1 MREAVRR
8 IRYEKECDRKG
19 RYKIMEDKM
28 VNDVKTGSD
37 DKMKRMR
44 ELVDLLNRARRA
56 YEQEDTEIMSNFEY
70 DRLYDELQELEKELG
85 TTLAASPTVNVGY
98 EVLSELPKERHERP
112 MLSLDKTKD
121 VARLKEFLGSQKAMI
136 SWKLDGLTI
145 VLTYREG
152 ALEKAVTRGNGEVG
166 EVVTNNARVF
176 KNVPLTI
183 PYQGELVLRG
193 EAVISYKDFEKINE
207 EIGDADAKYKNPRN
221 LCSGSVRQLNNE
233 ITAKRNVRF
242 YAFTLVR
249 AEGVDFKNSR
259 LYQMQWLQQQ
269 GFDVVENHPV
279 TADTIEEEVAWFA
292 EHIEKNEVPSDG
304 LVLVYDDIA
313 YGQSLGTTAKFPR
326 DSFAFKWA
334 DEIRETTLTEIEWS
348 PSRTGLI
355 NPVAVFEPVELEG
368 TTVSR
373 ASVHNISI
381 MEELELGVG
390 DRITVYKANMIIPQ
404 IAENLTRSGVKDIPK
419 ECPVCGGPTKIAMEN
434 ETKTL
439 YCTNPKCQ
447 AKHVKSFTL
456 FVSRDAMNIEGLS
469 EATLEKF
476 IMNGYV
482 KDFTDLFHL
491 DRYADEIRQMDGFG
505 DKSYENLQNSIKNAR
520 TTTLPRL
527 VYSLGIP
534 NIGIA
539 NAKMI
544 CGALGN
550 DPERILNTTVEE
562 LSGISGVGSVIAGTF
577 VDYFADEDH
586 RDLFKRLLE
595 EVEIPKEE
603 ITEDSRKFEGVNF
616 VITGSVNHFANRAEV
631 KEEIEK
637 RGGKVTGSVTSKTNY
652 LINNDVNSTSS
663 KNRKARELGV
673 PIISEE
679 EFLNMLN
686 G

>member
-1 MREAVRR
+1 
-8 IRYEKECDRKG
+8 
-19 RYKIMEDKM
+19 MESKM
-28 VNDVKTGSD
+28 VNSVKTESD
-37 DKMKRMR
+37 DKMKHMR

-56 YEQEDTEIMSNFEY
+56 YEQEDQEIMSNYEY

-121 VARLKEFLGSQKAMI
+121 VARLKEFLGGQKAMI

-145 VLTYREG
+145 VLTYRNG
-152 ALEKAVTRGNGEVG
+152 TLEKAVTRGNGEVG

-176 KNVPLTI
+176 KNIPLTI

-242 YAFTLVR
+242 YAFTLVQ
-249 AEGVDFKNSR
+249 AGGVDFKNSR
-259 LYQMQWLQQQ
+259 LYQMQWLKGQ

-355 NPVAVFEPVELEG
+355 NPVAIFEPVELEG

-419 ECPVCGGPTKIAMEN
+419 ECPVCGGPTRISMEN

-456 FVSRDAMNIEGLS
+456 FVSRDAMKIEGLS

-476 IMNGYV
+476 IMNGYI
-482 KDFTDLFHL
+482 KDFADLFHL
-491 DRYADEIRQMDGFG
+491 DRYADEIRQMEGFG

-550 DPERILNTTVEE
+550 DPERILNATVEE
-562 LSGISGVGSVIAGTF
+562 LSEISGVGGVIAGTF
-577 VDYFADEDH
+577 VDYFADEEH
-586 RDLFKRLLE
+586 RDLFRRLLG
-595 EVEIPKEE
+595 EVEIPEEE
-603 ITEDSRKFEGVNF
+603 ITEDSRKFAGVNF
-616 VITGSVNHFANRAEV
+616 VITGSVEHFANRAEV